1 MNFFKISKGKFVEC
15 SQNQASFIRVCQDGK
30 YQMVG
35 INAAGVP
42 RASRPLV
49 DTTPKGRIHVF
60 DVQTKTPFSNGET
73 VARPERAERSEK
85 IAVVRE
91 RREKQ
96 QRTKAGRDVASIT
109 KGEKAQNTEQ
119 DQSTAATI
127 AEFFNL
133 LEKTEIQVNGGLF
146 SAANESIITLRQ
158 LATEVPTKQRV
169 NLRTALRL
177 LVAFKNEAVKSDREK
192 RKETA
197 RHERTAK
204 SAERAAAIKT
214 RRDGMA
220 AAKAAKAANA
230 PSVRPSLG
238 YTAKVGFSVS
248 RQLANA
254 RNAERAKF

>member
-1 MNFFKISKGKFVEC
+1 MI
-15 SQNQASFIRVCQDGK
+15 
-30 YQMVG
+30 G

-73 VARPERAERSEK
+73 VARPERAAK
-85 IAVVRE
+85 IDAVRQ
-91 RREKQ
+91 RREQQ